1 MRRTLDVIVLNL
13 FLRHFS
19 KAARERPKAYR
30 AKRLQFFLSCWLCFS
45 QLFKGQFFSDQP
57 KVAFYSWKVRFGFSS
72 VIKVRVRVRFSK
84 IQTFGFG
91 RSLQLFLWIS
101 EKKKKWVPT
110 WQKSWRCFARSAF
123 GLLRAALEKCLK
135 KRVSTTTSSILCIA
149 STSVSYCLLFSSS
162 SG

>member
-84 IQTFGFG
+84 IQTFRFG
-91 RSLQLFLWIS
+91 RSLQFLWIS
-101 EKKKKWVPT
+101 EKIKKNEFQHDKKKLKTLRSVGLRPPSCRFRKMS
-110 WQKSWRCFARSAF
+110 QKES
-123 GLLRAALEKCLK
+123 EHNYN
-135 KRVSTTTSSILCIA
+135 V
-149 STSVSYCLLFSSS
+149 SSS
-162 SG
+162 HLGNGWNLIKWGDFW